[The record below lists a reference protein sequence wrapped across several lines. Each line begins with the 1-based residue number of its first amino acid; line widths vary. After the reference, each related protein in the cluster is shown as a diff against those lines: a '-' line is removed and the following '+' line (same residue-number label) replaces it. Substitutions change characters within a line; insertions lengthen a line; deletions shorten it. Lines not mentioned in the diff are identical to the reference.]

1 MFLALKHFSNK
12 IQHTDSP
19 EPVSALGYP
28 TSSRGGHLS
37 AAAQQRARLYL

>member
-1 MFLALKHFSNK
+1 MFDVLKHCSNK
-12 IQHTDSP
+12 IQHTDGP
-19 EPVSALGYP
+19 EPVSALSYP